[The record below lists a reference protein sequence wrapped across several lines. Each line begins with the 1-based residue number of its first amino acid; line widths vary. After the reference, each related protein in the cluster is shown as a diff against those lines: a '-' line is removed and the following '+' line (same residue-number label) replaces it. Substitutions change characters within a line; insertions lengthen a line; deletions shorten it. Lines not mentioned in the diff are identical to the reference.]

1 MELTLAGQQAERIAR
16 WAWDDPQARA
26 QEGLSRVTALARSAS
41 DPEELS
47 QVSDVVAML
56 TRLAGTVPAQL
67 ASEDGVYLDCSISA
81 QLDLAAIHG
90 HHIPGTDYTFRHG
103 WIPVVG
109 SFFNDKYPEYLVNK
123 DKEKDA
129 LAKAKD
135 QLAQGGRDIE
145 AGKGHPAPLV
155 AGKRKLT
162 PDQQAMVAEHN
173 KQVGRAQ
180 RATARALA
188 PSTPHAMRAPGNP
201 HPAAMKGQSAMSLR
215 TSPLPPKPGSGAAA
229 RSAAVFEANPE
240 ATRVAEERAD
250 AAARADPVAAAK
262 AAAASPPSF
271 PPGTVGAAMA
281 RDDPGLASL
290 AAPGASM
297 AAMKAYIDAR
307 VATEVARQ
315 MKQITDKQ
323 KQEIDQKF
331 ARVHQGQQR
340 LIAHIRKTVQTADDQ
355 ETHQDHTHLVAY
367 NLFNLAGLGI
377 TIGGL
382 ASGMNPIL
390 AAMAAFAVPLATTI
404 HDYVRSM

>member
-1 MELTLAGQQAERIAR
+1 MELTLAGQQAEQIAR

-67 ASEDGVYLDCSISA
+67 ASEDGGLDCSISS
-81 QLDLAAIHG
+81 QLDLASIAG
-90 HHIPGTDYTFRHG
+90 HHIKGTDYTFRHG
-103 WIPVVG
+103 WIPVIG
-109 SFFNDKYPEYLVNK
+109 QLLNDKYPEYLVKK
-123 DKEKDA
+123 DQEKDE
-129 LAKAKD
+129 LAKAKEE
-135 QLAQGGRDIE
+135 LAQGGRDIK
-145 AGKGHPAPLV
+145 AGKGKPAPQV
-155 AGKRKLT
+155 AGKRQLT
-162 PDQQAMVAEHN
+162 PDQQAMLAEHK
-173 KQVGRAQ
+173 KQMGRASQ
-180 RATARALA
+180 ATARALA
-188 PSTPHAMRAPGNP
+188 PSTPRVT
-201 HPAAMKGQSAMSLR
+201 PAAKLPNRAEMQAESLSGIH
-215 TSPLPPKPGSGAAA
+215 SPAAPPPSKGAAA
-229 RSAAVFEANPE
+229 AAAAAVFEANPQ
-240 ATRVAEERAD
+240 ATKLAEERAD
-250 AAARADPVAAAK
+250 ATLAAAK
-262 AAAASPPSF
+262 ASAAAPPSDF
-271 PPGTVGAAMA
+271 KEGTYGAALA
-281 RDDPGLASL
+281 KSDPGLASL

-331 ARVHQGQQR
+331 AKVHVGQQR

-355 ETHQDHTHLVAY
+355 TSHQDHTHLVAY